1 VVFDLYDIPS
11 CNLFL
16 PFPSS
21 EVTSGSVFLVAK
33 ELFFLL
39 VWYEWQKYCLRLGI
53 FSKVVLCIVD
63 AVINL

>member
-33 ELFFLL
+33 ELFFYLFGMSGKNIVYDLGYLVKLYFVLL
-39 VWYEWQKYCLRLGI
+39 MQL
-53 FSKVVLCIVD
+53 
-63 AVINL
+63 